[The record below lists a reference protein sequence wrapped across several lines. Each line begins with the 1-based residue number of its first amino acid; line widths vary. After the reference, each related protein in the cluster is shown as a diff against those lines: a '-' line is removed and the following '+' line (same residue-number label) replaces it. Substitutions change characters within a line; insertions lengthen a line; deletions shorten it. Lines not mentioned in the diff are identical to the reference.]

1 MLRSISAAML
11 CVFLLPASPL
21 FAAGLTVAGDS
32 PRDNITLTVEDM
44 AVVAILQNLGAKY
57 GFEIGGME
65 KVEEGGD
72 TLSVTVSGS
81 LYGILE
87 RLLRNRNHVIIRS
100 ADTASGIER
109 VILIGADHGARQSKA
124 AQRGAAANDPEAPR
138 GAYPDDKKSTP
149 RQKVGSGP
157 DE

>member
-1 MLRSISAAML
+1 MSRSISVAML
-11 CVFLLPASPL
+11 WVFLLPASPL
-21 FAAGLTVAGDS
+21 FAAGLTIAGDS

-44 AVVAILQNLGAKY
+44 AVDAILQNLGAKY

-65 KVEEGGD
+65 KVGEGGD
-72 TLSVTVSGS
+72 TLSATLSGN

-100 ADTASGIER
+100 ADTVSGIER
-109 VILIGADHGARQSKA
+109 VILIDVAYGVRQPKA
-124 AQRGAAANDPEAPR
+124 AQRGAAADDPEAPR
-138 GAYPDDKKSTP
+138 QAYSDDKKSIP
-149 RQKVGSGP
+149 RRNIGSGP